1 MIMTY
6 YVLSYEVPQDENEG
20 YLDLQD
26 GLDFDGVDSWSLGQR
41 FLAAL
46 PDPIEVDLV
55 PVSGYRGEPSEMYDG
70 NMCLMSERLLSALL
84 TCGVDNIDHYRA
96 VLRNTETGQTY
107 GYRAVNIVGL
117 VAAADLA
124 GSVWESHDGDARI
137 DTSFDALVVNEGK
150 ALGALMFRLAENT
163 STILIHAKVR
173 DHLLSVGFPTLR
185 FLEPSGWVT

>member
-1 MIMTY
+1 MY
-6 YVLSYEVPQDENEG
+6 YVLSYEVPQDEDEG

-41 FLAAL
+41 FQAAL

-55 PVSGYRGEPSEMYDG
+55 PVGGYRGEPSEMYDG
-70 NMCLMSERLLSALL
+70 NMCLMSGRLVSALL
-84 TCGVDNIDHYRA
+84 ACGVDNIDHYRA
-96 VLRNTETGQTY
+96 VLKNTDTGQTY
-107 GYRAVNIVGL
+107 DYRAVNIVGL

-124 GSVWESHDGDARI
+124 SSVWESHDGDARI
-137 DTSFDALVVNEGK
+137 DTSFDELVVDEGK

-173 DHLLSVGFPTLR
+173 DHLLSSGFPTLR
-185 FLEPSGWVT
+185 FLEPSEWMT